1 MKMILT
7 KKNIKMTEQLM
18 QHNNNSTNPRRQR
31 LSEGLQY
38 RDLDGIMK
46 STVHVDEFTSKMGD
60 DADIIVLSFFVR
72 DLSAAKDLVAWFEK
86 GYDFVMDADRSPGE
100 IKPSRFL
107 VYVEIRRRRSAPE
120 HVQTLLDDL
129 STLTE
134 FDPEDWTVHYEGKK
148 WPWNPET
155 FAKAVPCTPDDY
167 RRTHE
172 EDLNEMRAA
181 AGLATRRI
189 HEVTADVRV
198 LQAAAG
204 II

>member
-1 MKMILT
+1 M
-7 KKNIKMTEQLM
+7 EQLM
-18 QHNNNSTNPRRQR
+18 QHNNHLINPRRP
-31 LSEGLQY
+31 LSEGLNY
-38 RDLDGIMK
+38 RDLDGMMK
-46 STVHVDEFTSKMGD
+46 STIHVDEFTSKMGD

-72 DLSAAKDLVAWFEK
+72 DLAAAKDLVAWFEK

-100 IKPSRFL
+100 IKPNRFL

-134 FDPEDWTVHYEGKK
+134 FDAGNWNFVYEKRQQ
-148 WPWNPET
+148 PWSADA
-155 FAKAVPCTPDDY
+155 FAKTVPCTPDEY

-172 EDLNEMRAA
+172 EDLNEMRTA
-181 AGLATRRI
+181 AGLTTRRI

-198 LQAAAG
+198 LQTAAG
-204 II
+204 IL